1 MRLAALRSS
10 SREGRGEKKSEDQ
23 PAMRTEPRETSPSRR
38 WGVARLDGDKTHR
51 MQALLYGSR
60 MTQVSTKMAPM
71 MAAMMALALAGE
83 RILSLRVC
91 ALVASGALGFGGREN
106 NSEGKGKEDP
116 HQGEGQT
123 PDVAHGIPSLCRCV
137 PAAWLLVVFRVWAA

>member
-1 MRLAALRSS
+1 
-10 SREGRGEKKSEDQ
+10 
-23 PAMRTEPRETSPSRR
+23 MRTEPRETSPSLR

-71 MAAMMALALAGE
+71 MAAMMAAMMAPALAGE

-91 ALVASGALGFGGREN
+91 ALVASAELPTSLRE
-106 NSEGKGKEDP
+106 SRFLMAYSHP
-116 HQGEGQT
+116 Y
-123 PDVAHGIPSLCRCV
+123 
-137 PAAWLLVVFRVWAA
+137 

>member
-1 MRLAALRSS
+1 MARSSRRTVGVNRRVRLAALRSS

-23 PAMRTEPRETSPSRR
+23 PAMRTEPRETSPSLR

-71 MAAMMALALAGE
+71 IAPALPGQ

-91 ALVASGALGFGGREN
+91 ALVASGALGFG
-106 NSEGKGKEDP
+106 
-116 HQGEGQT
+116 
-123 PDVAHGIPSLCRCV
+123 
-137 PAAWLLVVFRVWAA
+137 